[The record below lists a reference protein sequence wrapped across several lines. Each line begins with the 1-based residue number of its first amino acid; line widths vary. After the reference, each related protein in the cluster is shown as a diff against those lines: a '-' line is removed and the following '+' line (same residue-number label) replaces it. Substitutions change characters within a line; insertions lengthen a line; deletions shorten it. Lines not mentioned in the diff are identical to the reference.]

1 VVDPMGFDGHS
12 AKESIKIINAELKK
26 YSPALAKK
34 PQMILVNKQDLTG
47 ADKIFKEINSLK
59 ERVDTDRERA
69 LDEIEKS
76 KNLVHYGF
84 IALLFVTVFG
94 IAGLCFSYFEY
105 VSEGPIVES
114 YKKDFKEDIS
124 GGRAEIENLK
134 TESDSLRKQIRSCS
148 HEVSFWNYRQCLGNM

>member
-1 VVDPMGFDGHS
+1 
-12 AKESIKIINAELKK
+12 
-26 YSPALAKK
+26 
-34 PQMILVNKQDLTG
+34 
-47 ADKIFKEINSLK
+47 
-59 ERVDTDRERA
+59 
-69 LDEIEKS
+69 
-76 KNLVHYGF
+76 VHYGF
-84 IALLFVTVFG
+84 IDLLFVTFFG

>member
-1 VVDPMGFDGHS
+1 MKEVLSKKVRGSSNTEDISLGSSGKGVLAETYAEKPNEAIPESDPL
-12 AKESIKIINAELKK
+12 N
-26 YSPALAKK
+26 
-34 PQMILVNKQDLTG
+34 
-47 ADKIFKEINSLK
+47 KIFKEINSLK